1 MDRKD
6 YEPWTGKIMKK
17 GLDITCAAGLVMFF
31 AGLAWAM
38 NSLVDPDGLNKMK
51 QANIGNEV
59 IQMLVA
65 EQTCSITGESLVR
78 LKKAGADDETLK
90 SVILADRYKNPRKA
104 NLSVEQMK
112 ILRKAGYSDE
122 TIMQLLHVTP
132 ATRVVDQ
139 QGHESIVYGTRLPPE
154 PKPTASNPEDV
165 DFPPVIIKK
174 VQP

>member
-1 MDRKD
+1 
-6 YEPWTGKIMKK
+6 MKK
-17 GLDITCAAGLVMFF
+17 GLDITCAAGLAMLF

-38 NSLVDPDGLNKMK
+38 NSLVGPDGLNKMK
-51 QANIGNEV
+51 QANISNEV

-90 SVILADRYKNPRKA
+90 SVILADRYKNPKKA

-122 TIMQLLHVTP
+122 TIMQLLHLTP
-132 ATRVVDQ
+132 TTRVVDQ

-154 PKPTASNPEDV
+154 PKPTASTPAHFDL
-165 DFPPVIIKK
+165 PPVIIKK
-174 VQP
+174 VEPSLR